1 MRLALEI
8 WRYYTG
14 IQLIGLAW
22 AVSKKLDEVIFKILS
37 KYFLHVKTMFKSCKN
52 STQVTT
58 AKLSWHVQIYH
69 HVGLLILRWKQVAF
83 LEGNNYLLIN
93 LVSYDTLLGWIAWIT
108 VSFCSLFGISMI
120 HIYNCI
126 FKTFTEKTIACL
138 HITPVCMLM
147 KR

>member
-1 MRLALEI
+1 MRLTLEI

-14 IQLIGLAW
+14 IQLVGLAW
-22 AVSKKLDEVIFKILS
+22 ASSKKFDELIFKILS
-37 KYFLHVKTMFKSCKN
+37 KYFLHVKTMIKSCKN
-52 STQVTT
+52 SPHVTT

-69 HVGLLILRWKQVAF
+69 LVGLMILRWKQVGF
-83 LEGNNYLLIN
+83 LQGMNYSLIN
-93 LVSYDTLLGWIAWIT
+93 LVPCDTLLCCIAWIT
-108 VSFCSLFGISMI
+108 VSFCSLFGISMT